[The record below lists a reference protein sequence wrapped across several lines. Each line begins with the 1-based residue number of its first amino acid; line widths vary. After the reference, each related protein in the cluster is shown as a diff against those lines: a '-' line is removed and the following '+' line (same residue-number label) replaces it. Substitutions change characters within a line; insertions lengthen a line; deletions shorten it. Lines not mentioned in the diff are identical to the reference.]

1 MGKGLSVNGKA
12 TTGCTGRTT
21 IAYFPAPIQRA
32 KIVQTECNDKRKA
45 EGLSFAIA
53 EVQPILS
60 KVVQT
65 ECNDKRKA
73 EGLYAR
79 ADYRRSTRGLKARP
93 LAHSPGCK
101 AWVAKSVYD
110 EPCKGDTPMRLNKA
124 AALTGLIGGFL
135 A

>member
-1 MGKGLSVNGKA
+1 MGKGASVNGKA

-93 LAHSPGCK
+93 LAHSPG
-101 AWVAKSVYD
+101 
-110 EPCKGDTPMRLNKA
+110 
-124 AALTGLIGGFL
+124 
-135 A
+135 

>member
-1 MGKGLSVNGKA
+1 MNGKA

-21 IAYFPAPIQRA
+21 IAGFPAPIQRA

-45 EGLSFAIA
+45 EGLSFVIA
-53 EVQPILS
+53 EVQPILF

-79 ADYRRSTRGLKARP
+79 ADYKRSTRGLKARP

-124 AALTGLIGGFL
+124 VALTGLIGGFL